1 LFNAQPLPIVMS
13 SPDPPD
19 FVLRSTVLQPTLSG
33 SALLVEVAGE
43 VDMTTAPELSQAL
56 EAAPEGTTWVV
67 IDLSEVSFLDSSG
80 LNALVQAQRIL
91 AERGYAL
98 RVVVPAEGAIRRV
111 LEITHL
117 TEPLTVVDSRP

>member
-1 LFNAQPLPIVMS
+1 MS

-19 FVLRSTVLQPTLSG
+19 FALRSTVLPATPSG
-33 SALLVEVAGE
+33 SALVVEVVGE
-43 VDMTTAPELSQAL
+43 VDMTTASELSEAL

-80 LNALVQAQRIL
+80 LNALVQARRLL
-91 AERGYAL
+91 AERGLAL

-111 LEITHL
+111 FEITHL
-117 TEPLTVVDSRP
+117 TEPLTVVDSRPSPLP